1 MKLGLF
7 GGGFKPF
14 TTGHFAK
21 LANAIRDNDKVYL
34 FYGIQSEKEPEYY
47 KRGSKKGQEKPD
59 KRLRPIGATGRL
71 YTPGISKEIFDIYE
85 SAIER
90 ELPSVEVESTIGST
104 PIQRILDI
112 IEEFALDPDMYDKI
126 TIYGDG
132 DTLRQYIRSKKY
144 FKDLI
149 DTGKVQL
156 GAIPPDSPADY
167 LDEEKLLSLIDASE
181 KSALDSLRD
190 YYPDLQPKPD
200 DTEDEIERKAQD
212 IKRMQQVRG
221 TEVRGFASTKE
232 NIENAKRFLPAFLNN
247 EEKERIIELLLGNEE
262 LNENQ
267 NNDIRAFIQ
276 AIIRG

>member
-21 LANAIRDNDKVYL
+21 LANAIRDNDSVYL
-34 FYGIQSEKEPEYY
+34 FYGIQSEKKPEYY
-47 KRGSKKGQEKPD
+47 KRGARKGQEKPD
-59 KRLRPIGATGRL
+59 KRLRPIGSTGRL
-71 YTPGISKEIFDIYE
+71 YTPGISREIFDIYE
-85 SAIER
+85 NAIER

-112 IEEFALDPDMYDKI
+112 VEEFSLNPDMYEKI

-156 GAIPPDSPADY
+156 GAIPPDSPSDY
-167 LDEEKLLSLIDASE
+167 LDEEKLLKLIDASE
-181 KSALDSLRD
+181 RSALDSLRG
-190 YYPDLQPKPD
+190 YYPDLQSKPG
-200 DTEDEIERKAQD
+200 DTEAEIERKAQD
-212 IKRMQQVRG
+212 VKRMQKIRG

-232 NIENAKRFLPAFLNN
+232 NIENAKRFLPPFLNN
-247 EEKERIIELLLGNEE
+247 EEKEKIIELLVGKEDLS
-262 LNENQ
+262 ENQ
-267 NNDIRAFIQ
+267 RNDIKTFIQ